1 MSTALSVSNDL
12 LKKGSET
19 KGFDPRN
26 LSKNT
31 IRMLIV
37 GALVTVGLYWA
48 LPYLNTIVWGM
59 VELAEGALV
68 LAIVGIILWTIWS
81 QLGNIC
87 TILSKT
93 LLGWLIEYDP
103 WALQYKQ
110 IDNAEEDLEKM
121 LAESAKVHAV
131 LADNIKGVE
140 AATTAYEV
148 AVEAEAISRQELQR
162 TDLSPQAIVLKQ
174 QDLQDAMAEQVRQ
187 QGYLAQVSPL
197 IEDMEAI
204 TSIVNTG
211 KVILKGKIKNARM
224 DLKTL
229 KAAYETTKAG
239 AEALTRM
246 RKAMMGNLELNN
258 AAEQSRMKV
267 LKDITIS
274 IGTIRSGMETI
285 TELTSA
291 QNLNDRARLAAAKK
305 KLQALGIEGPATG
318 QQILHAVPASK
329 TFQNIATINDT
340 KYKIPD

>member
-162 TDLSPQAIVLKQ
+162 TDLSP
-174 QDLQDAMAEQVRQ
+174 D
-187 QGYLAQVSPL
+187 
-197 IEDMEAI
+197 
-204 TSIVNTG
+204 
-211 KVILKGKIKNARM
+211 
-224 DLKTL
+224 
-229 KAAYETTKAG
+229 
-239 AEALTRM
+239 
-246 RKAMMGNLELNN
+246 RK
-258 AAEQSRMKV
+258 SV
-267 LKDITIS
+267 
-274 IGTIRSGMETI
+274 
-285 TELTSA
+285 
-291 QNLNDRARLAAAKK
+291 
-305 KLQALGIEGPATG
+305 
-318 QQILHAVPASK
+318 V
-329 TFQNIATINDT
+329 
-340 KYKIPD
+340 